1 MKLYWLLIVP
11 VLWAH
16 SAVAQSS
23 TLRLINENTY
33 KGDTFTYIL
42 TDSATYNY
50 SGGRSSNMKTGNHA
64 YDTFALYQPAPKNR
78 YIRTY
83 DAANLILIHKRQ
95 QYKGGAWQDTT
106 RFSYSYIAASMQ
118 YDTVLTEQWNGS
130 TWVSDQLDRYRY
142 SGGTQL
148 DTIRHLKHDGGTW
161 QEAAR
166 EIYLYNGGNMT
177 EHRYE
182 VWNDTLMQWDAWQQE
197 LYHYDAA
204 SRIDTYTV
212 NRIDLL
218 TLGLEPG
225 TRKVYAYDG
234 AGRVASHT
242 YYRWFEPAM
251 RWEGSEDHLYTYTTT
266 GEIDMETINSWDFA
280 TQSWGPDRRKH
291 YSYDLSGNLA
301 SVIEKRYVNFAFV
314 NLFKQE
320 WLYNSHDLPTI
331 YRVFQWVGGGADY
344 WRSYIGS
351 PSQITYKYEEV
362 PNDIA
367 AIIKSD
373 NLRLYPNP
381 AAGFT
386 NLQIEWQQALPFTIA
401 IYDVQGRVVY
411 YKSFAAARF
420 FNSMLPLSGLA
431 AGSYIIKAANSN
443 EEMTKRL
450 VIAGQ

>member
-11 VLWAH
+11 LLWAQG
-16 SAVAQSS
+16 AAAQS
-23 TLRLINENTY
+23 TKLRLINENTY
-33 KGDTFTYIL
+33 KGDTFTYVL
-42 TDSATYNY
+42 TDSATYTY
-50 SGGRSSNMKTGNHA
+50 SGGRSSNMKTRNHA
-64 YDTFALYQPAPKNR
+64 YDTFTRYQPAPENR

-83 DAANLILIHKRQ
+83 DGINRIVTHKRQ

-106 RFSYSYIAASMQ
+106 QFSYSYIAATTQ

-142 SGGTQL
+142 SSGMQL
-148 DTIRHLKHDGGTW
+148 DTILLLKKDGGIW

-166 EIYLYNGGNMT
+166 EIYLYAGGNMA
-177 EHRYE
+177 EHRFE
-182 VWNDTLMQWDAWQQE
+182 VWNDTLVQWDTWQQE
-197 LYHYDAA
+197 LYHYDVAN
-204 SRIDTYTV
+204 RIDTYTV

-225 TRKVYAYDG
+225 TRQVYAYDG

-251 RWEGSEDHLYTYTTT
+251 RWEGSEDHLYTYTTA
-266 GEIDMETINSWDFA
+266 GDIDIETINSWDFA
-280 TQSWGPDRRKH
+280 TQSWGPDRRKQ
-291 YSYDLSGNLA
+291 YSYDLSGNVA
-301 SVIEKRYVNFAFV
+301 SIIEKRFQNFAFV

-320 WLYNSHDLPTI
+320 WLYNSHDLPTV
-331 YRVFQWVGGGADY
+331 YRLFQWADDGVGY
-344 WRSYIGS
+344 WRSYIG
-351 PSQITYKYEEV
+351 PASQITYRYEEV
-362 PNDIA
+362 PDGIA
-367 AIIKSD
+367 TIIKSH

-381 AAGFT
+381 AGGFT
-386 NLQIEWQQALPFTIA
+386 NLQIEWQQPLPFTIT
-401 IYDVQGRVVY
+401 IYDMQGRVAY
-411 YKSFAAARF
+411 YKSYAAAIS
-420 FNSMLPLSGLA
+420 FNGMLPLPGLA